1 MTVKHTQNLA
11 RIRAVVPE
19 MRRVECIHF
28 IGIGGAGMSG
38 IAEVLLNEGYK
49 ITGSDIAHNMVT
61 ERLESKGANVYI
73 GHQKSNIE
81 QASVVVVST
90 AINEENPEIVAARE
104 LRIPV
109 VRRAEMLAELMRFRH
124 GIAVA
129 GTHGKTTTTALVT
142 QIYSEANLDPTFV
155 NGGLVKSAGT
165 NARLGSSRILI
176 AEADESDASF
186 LHLQPMVSIVTNIE
200 ADHMDTYG
208 GDFETLKQ
216 TFIDF
221 LHNLPF
227 YGQAI
232 LCVDDP
238 VVRELIPQVSRQ
250 VITYGFSDDADVRIE
265 NYRQERQQG
274 KFTVVRKG
282 KESLS
287 ITLNIPGRHN
297 ALNAAAA
304 IAVATED
311 DIADEAI
318 LKAMENTQGTG
329 RRFEHLGE
337 FDTGN
342 GKAMLVDDYGHHP
355 TEVDVT
361 IKAARNGWKD
371 KRLVMVFQ
379 PHRYSRTRDLYDD
392 FANVLD
398 QVDVLIMLDVYAAGE
413 KPISGADGRALCRT
427 IRGRGKLDPIFVPD
441 SKTLPS
447 ILANVLQDGDLVL
460 TQGAGDVG
468 KVARL
473 LESLELNISKMQSA
487 YKPD

>member
-1 MTVKHTQNLA
+1 MTIKHTQDLA
-11 RIRAVVPE
+11 QIRAVVPE
-19 MRRVECIHF
+19 MRRVKCIHF

-38 IAEVLLNEGYK
+38 IAEVLLNEGYQ
-49 ITGSDIAHNMVT
+49 ITGSDIASNAVI
-61 ERLESKGANVYI
+61 ERLTEKGATVYI
-73 GHQKSNIE
+73 GHSASNVA

-90 AINEENPEIVAARE
+90 AINEENPEIKAARE
-104 LRIPV
+104 KRIPV

-142 QIYSEANLDPTFV
+142 QIYSEAGLDPTFV

-186 LHLQPMVSIVTNIE
+186 LHLQPMATIVTNIE

-216 TFIDF
+216 TFVDF

-227 YGQAI
+227 YGQAF

-238 VVRELIPQVSRQ
+238 VVRELIPRISRH
-250 VITYGFSDDADVRIE
+250 VITYGFSEDADVRIE
-265 NYRQERQQG
+265 NYRQEGQQG
-274 KFTVVRKG
+274 KFTVVRQG
-282 KESLS
+282 RANLD

-297 ALNAAAA
+297 ALNASAA

-311 DIADEAI
+311 DIHDDVI
-318 LKAMENTQGTG
+318 LRAMANTQGTG
-329 RRFEHLGE
+329 RRFDHLGE

-342 GKAMLVDDYGHHP
+342 GDVMLVDDYGHHP
-355 TEVDVT
+355 TEVGVT
-361 IKAARNGWKD
+361 IAAARNGWAD
-371 KRLVMVFQ
+371 KRLVMIFQ
-379 PHRYSRTRDLYDD
+379 PHRYTRTRDLYDD
-392 FANVLD
+392 FANVLE
-398 QVDVLIMLDVYAAGE
+398 QVDVLLMLDVYSAGE
-413 KPISGADGRALCRT
+413 KPIAGADGRSLCRT
-427 IRGRGKLDPIFVPD
+427 IRSRGKLDPIFVPD

-447 ILANVLQDGDLVL
+447 VLANVLQDGDLVL
-460 TQGAGDVG
+460 TQGAGDIG
-468 KVARL
+468 KVAREL
-473 LESLELNISKMQSA
+473 AAFELNIERMQNA
-487 YKPD
+487 

>member
-1 MTVKHTQNLA
+1 MTIKHTQDLA
-11 RIRAVVPE
+11 QIRAMVPE
-19 MRRVECIHF
+19 MRRVKSIHF

-38 IAEVLLNEGYK
+38 IAEVLLNEGYQ
-49 ITGSDIAHNMVT
+49 ITGSDITENPVT
-61 ERLESKGANVYI
+61 DRLTQKGAIVYI
-73 GHQKSNIE
+73 GHKAENVA

-90 AINEENPEIVAARE
+90 AINEQNPEIKAARE
-104 LRIPV
+104 ARIPV

-142 QIYSEANLDPTFV
+142 QIYSEAGLDPTFV
-155 NGGLVKSAGT
+155 NGGLVKSVGT

-216 TFIDF
+216 TFVDF

-232 LCVDDP
+232 LCIDDP
-238 VVRELIPQVSRQ
+238 VVRELIPRISRQ
-250 VITYGFSDDADVRIE
+250 VITYGFAEDADIRID
-265 NYRQERQQG
+265 NYRQNGQQG
-274 KFTVVRKG
+274 TFTVIRQG
-282 KESLS
+282 RANLE

-297 ALNAAAA
+297 ALNASAA

-311 DIADEAI
+311 DISDQAI
-318 LKAMENTQGTG
+318 LSAMAGTQGTG
-329 RRFEHLGE
+329 RRFDHLGE

-342 GKAMLVDDYGHHP
+342 GQAMLVDDYGHHP
-355 TEVDVT
+355 TEVGVT
-361 IKAARNGWKD
+361 IEAARRGWED
-371 KRLVMVFQ
+371 KRLVMIFQ

-392 FANVLD
+392 FANVLE
-398 QVDVLIMLDVYAAGE
+398 QVDVLIMLDVYSAGE
-413 KPISGADGRALCRT
+413 KAIAGADGRSLCRT
-427 IRGRGKLDPIFVPD
+427 IRSRGKIDPIFVPD
-441 SKTLPS
+441 SAALPA
-447 ILANVLQDGDLVL
+447 ILANVLQNGDLVL

-468 KVARL
+468 KVAKQL
-473 LESLELNISKMQSA
+473 AELELNIDKMQSL
-487 YKPD
+487 

>member
-1 MTVKHTQNLA
+1 MTIKHTQDLA
-11 RIRAVVPE
+11 QIRAMVPE
-19 MRRVECIHF
+19 MRRVKCIHF
-28 IGIGGAGMSG
+28 VGIGGAGMSG
-38 IAEVLLNEGYK
+38 IAEVLLNEGYQ
-49 ITGSDIAHNMVT
+49 ITGSDLASNPVT
-61 ERLESKGANVYI
+61 ERLASKGAIIYI
-73 GHQKSNIE
+73 GHQATNIE
-81 QASVVVVST
+81 LASVVVVST
-90 AINEENPEIVAARE
+90 AIDELNPELKAARE
-104 LRIPV
+104 RRIPI

-124 GIAVA
+124 GIAVS

-142 QIYSEANLDPTFV
+142 QIYSEAGLDPTFV

-232 LCVDDP
+232 LCIDDP
-238 VVRELIPQVSRQ
+238 VVREIIPRISRQ
-250 VITYGFSDDADVRIE
+250 VITYGFADDADVRIE
-265 NYRQERQQG
+265 NYHQQG
-274 KFTVVRKG
+274 QQGQFTVVRQG
-282 KESLS
+282 RANLD

-297 ALNAAAA
+297 ALNASAA

-311 DIADEAI
+311 DISDEAI
-318 LKAMENTQGTG
+318 LKAMASTQGTG
-329 RRFEHLGE
+329 RRFDHLGE

-342 GKAMLVDDYGHHP
+342 GVAMLVDDYGHHP
-355 TEVDVT
+355 TEVGVT
-361 IKAARNGWKD
+361 IKAARSGWQE
-371 KRLVMVFQ
+371 KRLVMIFQ

-392 FANVLD
+392 FANVLE

-413 KPISGADGRALCRT
+413 KPIAGADGRSLCRT
-427 IRGRGKLDPIFVPD
+427 IRSRGKIDPIFVPD
-441 SKTLPS
+441 STILPS

-460 TQGAGDVG
+460 TQGAGDIG
-468 KVARL
+468 KVAKHL
-473 LESLELNISKMQSA
+473 AGLELNISKMQQV
-487 YKPD
+487 